1 MKFIHEVQC
10 QHYFINLLKALVFFS
25 QTFFFTIIAWLLWSR
40 VRPQQ
45 FSSHIWV
52 WCFKQTCRKTLI
64 PISGKSVDKDV
75 ILNVQMVFRQRQTC
89 GGAVLSL
96 IHICS
101 AVLCTLL
108 DTISCLWKLC
118 CFSVTT
124 DKGSLEC
131 HSEQFLKKKFFW
143 LICVKSIVFYFV
155 PQNMEDCLTYNEW
168 KLQFSLAFLPRGW
181 WWWSEPSVGHTS
193 VVLISCLALSNYMTV
208 MR

>member
-108 DTISCLWKLC
+108 DTILCLWKLC

-131 HSEQFLKKKFFW
+131 HSEQFFFI
-143 LICVKSIVFYFV
+143 LADLCEKYCVLFCTSEHGRSFNVQWVKATIFFGFLAQRLMMMVWAQRGSHLSCF
-155 PQNMEDCLTYNEW
+155 N
-168 KLQFSLAFLPRGW
+168 KL
-181 WWWSEPSVGHTS
+181 
-193 VVLISCLALSNYMTV
+193 LSPF
-208 MR
+208 